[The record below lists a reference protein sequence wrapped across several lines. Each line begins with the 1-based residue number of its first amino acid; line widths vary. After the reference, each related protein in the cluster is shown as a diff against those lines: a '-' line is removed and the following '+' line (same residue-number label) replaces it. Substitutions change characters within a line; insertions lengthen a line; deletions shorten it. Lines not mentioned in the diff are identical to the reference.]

1 MMCRGQIPSGGRL
14 RRVGIVDRAKVDA
27 SAADGNGVDASVVD
41 EIAVDGIVVWIAA
54 EIVVRIVAQPLIQG
68 GTAATT
74 GRMLCGSGLHRVER
88 VRRRVGMRSLT

>member
-1 MMCRGQIPSGGRL
+1 MMCREQIPSGGRW

-27 SAADGNGVDASVVD
+27 SAADANGVDASVVD
-41 EIAVDGIVVWIAA
+41 EIAVDGIAA

-74 GRMLCGSGLHRVER
+74 GRMLCGSDLHRVER